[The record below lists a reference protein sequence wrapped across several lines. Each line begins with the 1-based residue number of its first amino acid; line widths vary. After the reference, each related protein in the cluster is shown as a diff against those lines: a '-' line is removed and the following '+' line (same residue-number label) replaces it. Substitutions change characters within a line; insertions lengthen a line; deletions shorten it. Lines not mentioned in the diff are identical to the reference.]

1 MTVAVINTSRSS
13 GRRPDSSSAPARAC
27 TPKST
32 AFSMK
37 ILFASPKSVSFGYFS
52 SGKTRWRLLTLA
64 LACSWRTMSS

>member
-1 MTVAVINTSRSS
+1 
-13 GRRPDSSSAPARAC
+13 
-27 TPKST
+27 
-32 AFSMK
+32 MK